1 MLIFIDIETA
11 PSQQAGALALVR
23 DAIRPPANLKKAES
37 IQAWWDNESDQA
49 VQEAWRKQSL
59 DGGTQGEIIS
69 IACCDDSGREWV
81 HCRPPGGFEDELL
94 GKFFDTVD
102 AWTLQDAEAL
112 FPHGRAGE
120 FPVDDHH
127 VVGHNTA
134 FDTGY
139 LWRRAT
145 VHGLVRPRW
154 LPGPTARAG
163 RDFTCTM
170 MLWSGFGGRV
180 SLDALCRA
188 LGVESPKDGGIDG
201 SQVFDAWLR
210 GETARIAEYNLRDVK
225 ATREVFHRLVGVPGA
240 LARYAA

>member
-1 MLIFIDIETA
+1 
-11 PSQQAGALALVR
+11 VR
-23 DAIRPPANLKKAES
+23 DGIRPPANLKKAES

-69 IACCDDSGREWV
+69 IACCTDDGREWV
-81 HCRPPGGFEDELL
+81 RCRAPGEFEPELL
-94 GKFFDTVD
+94 GEFFNVID
-102 AWTLQDAEAL
+102 AWTIQDAEAL

-120 FPVDDHH
+120 FPIDAHR
-127 VVGHNTA
+127 VVAHNAA
-134 FDTGY
+134 FDLGF

-145 VHGLVRPRW
+145 VHRLVRPRW
-154 LPGPTARAG
+154 LPGPSARAG
-163 RDFTCTM
+163 KDHECTM

-188 LGVESPKDGGIDG
+188 LGVESPKSDLDG
-201 SQVFDAWLR
+201 SRVFDAWLA
-210 GETARIAEYNLRDVK
+210 GEHERIARYNLADAK
-225 ATREVFHRLVGVPGA
+225 ACREVFHRLVGVPGA